1 MADFSGYV
9 VYLQKLNKVVVIGG
23 VPYKTSSNK
32 LTKTKASS
40 TTAEQ
45 RKKTSAPESRKR
57 GQFL

>member
-1 MADFSGYV
+1 MADFFGYF

-32 LTKTKASS
+32 LAKTKASA

-45 RKKTSAPESRKR
+45 RKKTSASESQKR
-57 GQFL
+57 G

>member
-1 MADFSGYV
+1 MADFSGYF

-45 RKKTSAPESRKR
+45 RKNTSAPKSQKR